1 MSKKNLIINFLK
13 IFFYCLLGFIFN
25 QISQLA
31 FPGLKVYPNFFFSLI
46 WVFAYLNNSI
56 WSLTIGL
63 LAGFF
68 HDWLFSPII
77 GVGIFI
83 GILTSVI
90 CSSFLQSVWQRRS
103 AFLFI
108 QALVAL
114 FVTKFLEG
122 VFNYLFSF
130 LQYELA
136 IKFNY
141 IWRNFVRDLPLT
153 ICVNM
158 VATVL
163 WFLILRF
170 IIPYKKPKQGAEFDS
185 FYDDTQEVL

>member
-13 IFFYCLLGFIFN
+13 ILLYCLLGFIFN
-25 QISQLA
+25 QINQMV
-31 FPGLKVYPNFFFSLI
+31 FPGLKIYPNFFFSLI

-56 WSLTIGL
+56 WSFVMGL

-83 GILTSVI
+83 GMLTSII

-103 AFLFI
+103 AFLFV
-108 QALVAL
+108 QALIAL
-114 FVTKFLEG
+114 LVTKFLEA
-122 VFNYLFSF
+122 VFNFLFLV
-130 LQYELA
+130 LQYEIPL
-136 IKFNY
+136 KPHY
-141 IWRNFVRDLPLT
+141 IGNDFVRDLPLT
-153 ICVNM
+153 IGVNM
-158 VATVL
+158 LATIL

-170 IIPYKKPKQGAEFDS
+170 LLPYEKPKQSSEFDS
-185 FYDDTQEVL
+185 FYDDTREVL